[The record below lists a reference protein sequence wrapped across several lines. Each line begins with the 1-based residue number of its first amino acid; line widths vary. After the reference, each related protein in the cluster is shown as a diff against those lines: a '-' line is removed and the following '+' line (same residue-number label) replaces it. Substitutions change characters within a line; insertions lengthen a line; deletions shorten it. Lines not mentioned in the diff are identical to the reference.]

1 MTTGIPPLDILLE
14 KGRYI
19 FAFDFGRYLIAA
31 SLTFAVVWLL
41 RRTAIK
47 ARKIQA
53 REATTAE
60 MRREF
65 FQSLQSALVYTVG
78 AGFLIWGTQNGIFQ
92 KFDGSFGWGTDLMIL
107 AGIVIAH
114 DAYFYWAHRTMHH
127 PKLFKHFHRAHHR
140 SITPT
145 PWAAYSFAIPEAVVM
160 FMFVPIWQFFV
171 PTPGWVMFVW
181 LNFQIIRNAMGHA
194 GFELWALFHLVGQ
207 MDGDR
212 ACKIS
217 CKICRG
223 RKPPAGKADGC
234 RPDSNRL
241 RRFVTPKPVSL
252 DVTVATG
259 IFETAPAFVAL
270 LDTAHD
276 ARFHPPRDPRRFL
289 GRFAQRPGAAAGD
302 DGGAFGT

>member
-1 MTTGIPPLDILLE
+1 MITGIPPLDILLE

-194 GFELWALFHLVGQ
+194 GFEFFPRWWLSTPLTSWINTTVHHDLHHNGSFNHNYGLYFTWWDKWMGTEHAKYHAKFAEVVNRPREKPMDAGQ
-207 MDGDR
+207 
-212 ACKIS
+212 
-217 CKICRG
+217 
-223 RKPPAGKADGC
+223 
-234 RPDSNRL
+234 
-241 RRFVTPKPVSL
+241 T
-252 DVTVATG
+252 AT
-259 IFETAPAFVAL
+259 A
-270 LDTAHD
+270 
-276 ARFHPPRDPRRFL
+276 
-289 GRFAQRPGAAAGD
+289 
-302 DGGAFGT
+302 